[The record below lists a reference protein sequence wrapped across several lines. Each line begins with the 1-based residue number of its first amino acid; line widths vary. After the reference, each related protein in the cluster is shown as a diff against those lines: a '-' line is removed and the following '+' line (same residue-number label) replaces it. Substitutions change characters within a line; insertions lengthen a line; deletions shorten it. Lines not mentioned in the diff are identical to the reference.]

1 MNNLTSFY
9 TPSPGIESW
18 PWPVKIYTLGR
29 FDIWKDDRRVEFPRK
44 VQKKTLSLLKL
55 LITLGGTDIP
65 EESIIDALWPDAD
78 GDQAGHSFTTAL
90 WRLRK
95 LIGSDKAILYRD
107 GQLTLDRQHCLVD
120 VWGFDYLLKQSDGTA
135 KRDKA
140 DMAIPSICKAIGM
153 YRGHFLAGDGM
164 EPWTLSQRER
174 LRGRFIMAIS
184 RLGQHLEE
192 RGETDEAIAC
202 YNKGIE
208 TDELAERL
216 YQRLML
222 CQQRTGNRTEAIRA
236 YKRLKTLLAGHLGI
250 EPSRET
256 EGIYKSVLCP

>member
-1 MNNLTSFY
+1 MQNY
-9 TPSPGIESW
+9 
-18 PWPVKIYTLGR
+18 
-29 FDIWKDDRRVEFPRK
+29 
-44 VQKKTLSLLKL
+44 
-55 LITLGGTDIP
+55 

-95 LIGSDKAILYRD
+95 LIGSDKAFLYRD
-107 GQLTLDRQHCLVD
+107 GQLTLDRQHCWVD
-120 VWGFDYLLKQSDGTA
+120 VWGYDHLLKQSDETA
-135 KRDKA
+135 KGAQAER
-140 DMAIPSICKAIGM
+140 AISSIRKAIGM
-153 YRGHFLAGDGM
+153 YRGHFLAGDGK

-174 LRGRFIMAIS
+174 LRDRFIMAIS

-192 RGETDEAIAC
+192 RGETDEAISC
-202 YNKGIE
+202 YNRGIE

-222 CQQRTGNRTEAIRA
+222 CHRRTGNRTEAIRT
-236 YKRLKTLLAGHLGI
+236 YRRLKTLLTSHLGI

-256 EGIYKSVLCP
+256 EAIYKSVLYP